1 MLTGYEFYS
10 SVHWKNL
17 VTTFMQKF
25 QNLLYPIMLD
35 IIVLCLVDYNMQDG
49 LSDKRKARKK
59 KSIFACLSN
68 NATPT
73 AQHSHFLFH
82 ATQCIQYFCAYLHG
96 GGWSFKK
103 ERNHLRSIYR
113 SMRFRGLIKQPSYV
127 CACMTL
133 QQKASCSSARRF

>member
-1 MLTGYEFYS
+1 MLTWYEFYS

-73 AQHSHFLFH
+73 AQHSGFLFH
-82 ATQCIQYFCAYLHG
+82 AKQIIQYFCAYLHA
-96 GGWSFKK
+96 GGWSFKI
-103 ERNHLRSIYR
+103 ERNHLRCIYR
-113 SMRFRGLIKQPSYV
+113 SMEFRGVIIHPSYV
-127 CACMTL
+127 
-133 QQKASCSSARRF
+133 